1 MVRLRNRIAT
11 SHLAL
16 LKFENEEDAPQVNL
30 ARVDTQLNM
39 HQFNNLFEE
48 DSGANGSKDRDPQS
62 SPSQPPSASPYLG
75 SEAPTEWSAVGHAA
89 ATGKSGRVIHSLQ
102 EEVARQKREAALWQ
116 SRAEESQRTNET
128 LKFQLQNMVDRL
140 SHLEQVNETNGKLIE
155 RKDRKIEDLRA
166 ELHTERTKRLDA
178 QGVANETNEAMR
190 VEREN
195 HHREMAR
202 LQEEAKYHENQ
213 YDVLFRAM
221 KQDKADL
228 SRRVDALHA
237 QLADMKKTQVSQDK
251 AATRLLT
258 VEDQKERLVSSLQ
271 DRHEQ
276 MMTLHQRY
284 KEIKEQEFQDVLGQA
299 RVNGDRIDAS
309 LRELKVTEEK
319 MKWVIRMSEL
329 QHGQTSGDHSAANLS
344 SAGPSSS

>member
-1 MVRLRNRIAT
+1 MVKLRHRIAT
-11 SHLAL
+11 PHLAL
-16 LKFENEEDAPQVNL
+16 LKFENKEDAPQVNL

-48 DSGANGSKDRDPQS
+48 DAGANGSKDS
-62 SPSQPPSASPYLG
+62 NSLTSQAILASPYLG
-75 SEAPTEWSAVGHAA
+75 NELPAEWSAVGHAA

-128 LKFQLQNMVDRL
+128 LKFQLQNTTDRL

-155 RKDRKIEDLRA
+155 RKDRKIEDMRA

-178 QGVANETNEAMR
+178 QGVANETNETMR

-213 YDVLFRAM
+213 YEVLFRAM

-228 SRRVDALHA
+228 TRRMDALHT
-237 QLADMKKTQVSQDK
+237 QLARLKETQVSQNE

-258 VEDQKERLVSSLQ
+258 VDDQRQRLVSSLQ
-271 DRHEQ
+271 ERHEQ
-276 MMTLHQRY
+276 MMALHQRY

-309 LRELKVTEEK
+309 LRDLKETEDK
-319 MKWVIRMSEL
+319 MKWVIRMSEV
-329 QHGQTSGDHSAANLS
+329 QQGQRGDDNSVTGRSL
-344 SAGPSSS
+344 AGTPSS